1 MLSGMERI
9 KNSWELAKVS
19 WSVLRSDKAL
29 TIFPFLSALAGLLV
43 VGIVAG
49 VIAATGINSGSN
61 GSLKAIGYVFIV
73 VGYIAMAF
81 VTTYFLAALVHA
93 ANEAL
98 EGRRADLADCFA
110 AANQRLDRILPWA
123 IVQAS
128 VSMVIQALE
137 SQRFIGQLVAAL
149 IGTAWAVLT
158 FLTVPII
165 MLEDLGPINALKRSG
180 HLTRGTWGENLSA
193 QFGFGLFGLV
203 AMLPGIL
210 VIAIGASSGSTVGIV
225 VAAAIGVAWIVV
237 VSLVVSALTG
247 IYRTALY
254 RFAVDG
260 TAPPAFADADLAHAL
275 GPRRGP
281 SGFGGFSNN

>member
-1 MLSGMERI
+1 MLGAMQRI

-19 WSVLRSDKAL
+19 WSVLRSDKSLAV
-29 TIFPFLSALAGLLV
+29 FPLLSALGGLLV
-43 VGIVAG
+43 VGVFAG
-49 VIAATGINSGSN
+49 LIAATGVDSGVN
-61 GSLKAIGYVFIV
+61 GGMKGIGYVFIV
-73 VGYIAMAF
+73 AGYVALAF
-81 VTTYFLAALVHA
+81 VSTYFLAALVHG

-98 EGRRADLADCFA
+98 EGRHAELGSCFA
-110 AANQRLDRILPWA
+110 AASERLHRILPWA
-123 IVQAS
+123 LVQAS

-137 SQRFIGQLVAAL
+137 SQRFIGQIIASL

-180 HLTRGTWGENLSA
+180 HLLRGTWGENLSA
-193 QFGFGLFGLV
+193 QIGFGLFGLV
-203 AMLPGIL
+203 AMLPGIALIGIGAATGATAL
-210 VIAIGASSGSTVGIV
+210 VIVT
-225 VAAAIGVAWIVV
+225 AAIGVAWIVV
-237 VSLVVSALTG
+237 VALALSALTG

-260 TAPPAFADADLAHAL
+260 TAPPAFASSDLQHAL

-281 SGFGGFSNN
+281 SGFGGFGN